1 MSNDKTL
8 TKIGALLRQAE
19 GTDNEH
25 EADAFL
31 QAAQR
36 LATAASIDLAVAR
49 AHTADRERRV
59 QPIQRSVGIGEPGTR
74 GLRTYVELFLEI
86 SHANDVRCDI
96 ARNSSTV
103 YCYGFEPDVAT
114 CEALYASLAVQM
126 VRGSDAYIKS
136 GDYKAEIVGRYVA
149 RSDGWRTTRRWVE
162 APVHAS
168 TARINFQ
175 QAFARR
181 VGKRLVQ
188 AREQAEAEAV
198 NAERCSAGRS
208 RQSVVPTTSSTEIVF
223 RKKEV
228 ELREFYTAHS
238 TARGSWRG
246 HHATAGYASRA
257 RRAGDRAGRN
267 ASLGTPRELGGGRRS
282 LGARAVGS

>member
-1 MSNDKTL
+1 VHDDKTL

-19 GTDNEH
+19 RTDNEH

-36 LATAASIDLAVAR
+36 LATAASIDLAAAR

-96 ARNSSTV
+96 ARNSATV

-136 GDYKAEIVGRYVA
+136 GDYKAEIVGRYVT
-149 RSDGWRTTRRWVE
+149 RSDGLWTTRRWVE

-181 VGKRLVQ
+181 VGKRLAQ
-188 AREQAEAEAV
+188 AREQAEADAV
-198 NAERCSAGRS
+198 NAERRAGARS
-208 RQSVVPTTSSTEIVF
+208 RPGAVPTTSSTEIVL
-223 RKKEV
+223 RQKEL
-228 ELREFYTAHS
+228 ELRDFYTAHS
-238 TARGSWRG
+238 NARGSWRG
-246 HHATAGYASRA
+246 YRATAGYASRA
-257 RRAGDRAGRN
+257 RRAGDRAGRV
-267 ASLGTPRELGGGRRS
+267 ARLGAAREIGGGRRA
-282 LGARAVGS
+282 LGSGAAGR